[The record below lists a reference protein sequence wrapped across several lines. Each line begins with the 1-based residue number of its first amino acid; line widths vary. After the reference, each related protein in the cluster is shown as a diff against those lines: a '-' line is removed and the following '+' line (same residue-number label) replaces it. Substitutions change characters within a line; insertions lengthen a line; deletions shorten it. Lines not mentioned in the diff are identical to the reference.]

1 MKPLITR
8 YRLPVTLQMSNTKQ
22 SFGINKKE
30 KVKSRILI
38 DQLFKKGNS
47 KVFFPFRIVW
57 TFTSLPHPVPIQ
69 FAVSVPK
76 RKYPRAVDRIRFKR
90 QMREVYRLNKHL
102 LTDNI
107 PANQEE
113 QLAVMFLFISNTPV
127 PYKAMD
133 KQMKKALKFL
143 KKQYKITPN
152 QEEN

>member
-1 MKPLITR
+1 
-8 YRLPVTLQMSNTKQ
+8 MSQTKR

-30 KVKSRILI
+30 KVKSRTLI

-57 TFTSLPHPVPIQ
+57 TFTSLPHPVPVQ

-76 RKYPRAVDRIRFKR
+76 RKYPKAVDRIRFKR

-102 LTDNI
+102 LLDNI
-107 PANQEE
+107 PSNSKE

-127 PYKAMD
+127 PYKTMN
-133 KQMKKALKFL
+133 KQMKSALKFL
-143 KKQYKITPN
+143 KKQYKTTSN
-152 QEEN
+152 Q